1 MTGPEAADRSQH
13 DLAATTV
20 RDTDLS
26 TGSVAV
32 AVSPDEKKR
41 ILRERAKKLAQRPD
55 AEGRDQECLEVI
67 EFMLAH
73 ERYAVEVDYVR
84 EVYPLKDLTRV
95 PCVPSFVLGVIN
107 VRGQVISVV
116 DVKEFFDLPGK
127 ELTDEYRVIIVNNDE
142 MELGIVSDSVL
153 GERKI
158 PLNVIQADT
167 TALRGLREGYIR
179 GITTDRLIIINIDR
193 LLSDESIVVHQEV
206 GE

>member
-1 MTGPEAADRSQH
+1 MTGPEAADRSEH
-13 DLAATTV
+13 ELVATTG

-84 EVYPLKDLTRV
+84 EVYPLKDVTRV

-158 PLNVIQADT
+158 PLNVIQTDT

-179 GITTDRLIIINIDR
+179 GITADRLIIINIDR
-193 LLSDESIVVHQEV
+193 LLSDEGIVVHQEV